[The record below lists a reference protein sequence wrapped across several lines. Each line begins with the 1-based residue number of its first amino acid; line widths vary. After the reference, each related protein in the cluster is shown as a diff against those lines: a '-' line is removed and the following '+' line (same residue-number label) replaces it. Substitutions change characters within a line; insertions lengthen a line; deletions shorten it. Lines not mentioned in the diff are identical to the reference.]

1 MKSCVLSFLL
11 FLYIAVLIKK
21 ELKVQ
26 ETIKNNL
33 CGSYP
38 KQEDILL
45 DNLMW
50 QALETPG
57 G

>member
-1 MKSCVLSFLL
+1 LI
-11 FLYIAVLIKK
+11 LYIAVLIKK

-26 ETIKNNL
+26 EIRKTRL

-38 KQEDILL
+38 KEEDILL

-50 QALETPG
+50 QALETPEG
-57 G
+57 